1 MRKTFATMYSVLL
14 LMILLWPVPV
24 DQSGTTNTLVTAILR
39 LANHTPGFGWLDYD
53 FLESAANIVL
63 FVPFGF
69 LGTQL
74 LPQTRPLLVALL
86 GVVVSLF
93 AELLQ
98 LFVITQRVFSLDDI
112 LHNGLGAAIGVA
124 LAIWWGRTRPI

>member
-1 MRKTFATMYSVLL
+1 MRKTFAAVYSVLL

-39 LANHTPGFGWLDYD
+39 LANQTPGFGWLDYN

-63 FVPFGF
+63 FMPFGF

-74 LPQTRPLLVALL
+74 RPQTSPLFVALL
-86 GVVVSLF
+86 GVAVSLS

-112 LHNGLGAAIGVA
+112 LHNSLGAAIGVA
-124 LAIWWGRTRPI
+124 LATWWGRTRSI